1 MRGSARVTSH
11 EEERPSTATQPEA
24 PASLRSAR
32 TSSCGSGT
40 RSPAYS
46 PSMPSRCSFCG
57 AGAGAAPL
65 PEAEAPVSDPISM
78 GVHSPEPSG
87 RSRSRGAEKMSS
99 MTHVLPCTPSKIAS
113 GLECSVC

>member
-1 MRGSARVTSH
+1 MRVGARSTSH

-32 TSSCGSGT
+32 MSSCGSGT

-46 PSMPSRCSFCG
+46 PSTPSKCSLGG
-57 AGAGAAPL
+57 AGAGAVPL

-99 MTHVLPCTPSKIAS
+99 MTQVLPCTPSKMAS
-113 GLECSVC
+113 GLECRVC